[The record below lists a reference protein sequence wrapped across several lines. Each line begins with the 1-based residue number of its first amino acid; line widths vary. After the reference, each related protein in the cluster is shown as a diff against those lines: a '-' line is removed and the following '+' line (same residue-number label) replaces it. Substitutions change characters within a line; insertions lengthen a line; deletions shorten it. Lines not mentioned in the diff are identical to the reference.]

1 MLTNQERI
9 TAIRER
15 LQKLQPEKLQVI
27 DESQQ
32 HVGHAGAQSGAGHFA
47 LVIRSELFKEK
58 SLVESHRMIYD
69 ALGDLMEHEIHALK
83 IKIEK

>member
-1 MLTNQERI
+1 VLNNQDRI

-27 DESQQ
+27 DESQH

-47 LVIRSELFKEK
+47 LVIRSDQFHEK
-58 SLVESHRMIYD
+58 SLVECHRMIYA
-69 ALGDLMEHEIHALK
+69 ALGDLMETDIHALK